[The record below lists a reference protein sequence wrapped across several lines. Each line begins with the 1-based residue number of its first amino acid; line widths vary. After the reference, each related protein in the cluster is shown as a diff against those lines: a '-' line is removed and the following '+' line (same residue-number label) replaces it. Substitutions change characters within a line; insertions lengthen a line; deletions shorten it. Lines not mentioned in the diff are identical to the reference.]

1 MPSPKNYKRDY
12 VQERKTE
19 SDDRKRFRAE
29 RNKARRMLEQ
39 DLGHPLGK
47 RFDVDHVVPLSK
59 GGKNELSN
67 LRLIPASDNRSF
79 PRTKTGRM
87 KNVRSA

>member
-39 DLGHPLGK
+39 DLGHPISD

-59 GGKNELSN
+59 GGKNDLSN
-67 LRLIPASDNRSF
+67 LRLVQRSDNRSF

-87 KNVRSA
+87 KNVRTA